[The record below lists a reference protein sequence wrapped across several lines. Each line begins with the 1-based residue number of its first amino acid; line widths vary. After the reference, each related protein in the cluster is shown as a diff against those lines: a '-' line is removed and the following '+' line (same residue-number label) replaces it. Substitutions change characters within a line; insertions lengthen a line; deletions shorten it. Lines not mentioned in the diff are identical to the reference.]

1 MTLVFDLIRFMN
13 YRMSISRAE
22 ANVDEGSGR
31 HDPNDQDNGFKTECT
46 SPVLGTTRRGRV
58 NKAASQEY

>member
-1 MTLVFDLIRFMN
+1 MN

-22 ANVDEGSGR
+22 ADVDQGSGR

-46 SPVLGTTRRGRV
+46 SPVLGTTRRGRI